1 MFCLHG
7 YQKKNSI
14 AKTLP
19 IASAVYPFFAP
30 LQHFSHP
37 FALHPASHLHLIQIK
52 RIKLLKIRNMKGCG
66 EKWEALSPRTPDY
79 ATATPPPDYATDSL
93 KILKNR

>member
-1 MFCLHG
+1 
-7 YQKKNSI
+7 
-14 AKTLP
+14 
-19 IASAVYPFFAP
+19 
-30 LQHFSHP
+30 
-37 FALHPASHLHLIQIK
+37 
-52 RIKLLKIRNMKGCG
+52 MKGCG